1 MVVESEYLR
10 ASYTSNETVR
20 RIVKSIPGYDANGL
34 GLRLTQKLAP
44 DSATEAKTFYM
55 FSDNCSEKEDFFHAM
70 LQAQEHHQDQAAR
83 NPPPVP
89 LKFETPDLV
98 KLVQQLHASEE
109 NLHTRWINAL
119 IGRVFLALYK
129 TPEIKNFI
137 ATKITKK
144 IARVPKPA
152 LISSVQLRKID
163 MGTLPPFITNPKLKE
178 LTVDGDLI
186 VEADVSYKGN
196 FKLEIEAIARIDLGQ
211 RFKVREVT
219 LVLASILKRLDGHIL
234 LRIKP
239 PPSNRLWMTF
249 ETPPRIELSVEP
261 IVSSRQI
268 TYGVVLRAIESRIR
282 EVVNE
287 TLVLPNWDDMPFT
300 DTIAQVIRGGIWE
313 GESKGKEELD
323 VKVEDT
329 SGLDSATVE
338 LDKLDDK
345 ADSIHSHLSVPSSF
359 ESTDEVGLGV
369 TSSTDWKSTPMK
381 YRSLRSSPSI
391 REGANTS
398 TETLEPSSRSPLPPT
413 TPLGSPMR
421 SNTVDL
427 GTMSPDPSAED
438 FSVPTLW
445 AESSHSAPNLETGS
459 SHARSKSKE
468 DLTPQQIATA
478 AAAAANAHTT
488 KKQTLN
494 QSLNSAT
501 NAARNW
507 LAAKQNQGP
516 ASNAARR
523 KNSTADQTIHATGV
537 QAKDGDTTAE
547 ANNQPPAMSR
557 SHTGPIGRGQPLPP
571 PGTPLPPPPR
581 PDKRPTWG
589 VPIPSASTFANLTKR
604 KAVPVTPTAPEHS
617 ATAQRPGSS
626 TSSSNTSIPQ
636 AQTTGSV
643 DEPGASLPRRKSSAA
658 SAKDQPPALPKR
670 RQRQASVHMQ
680 GRREGEGEGDVGEA
694 EVFVIKAPV
703 AEESAPSSPSVESAR
718 EVEGGKAGAVGLEG

>member
-1 MVVESEYLR
+1 MAVGSGYRR
-10 ASYTSNETVR
+10 ASYTSSETVCQA
-20 RIVKSIPGYDANGL
+20 VKFVYGYDANGT

-70 LQAQEHHQDQAAR
+70 LQAQEHHKDEAAR

-178 LTVDGDLI
+178 LTVDGDLV
-186 VEADVSYKGN
+186 VEADISYKGN

-300 DTIAQVIRGGIWE
+300 DTIAQIIRGGIWE
-313 GESKGKEELD
+313 GESKGKEELE

-359 ESTDEVGLGV
+359 ESTEEVGLGV
-369 TSSTDWKSTPMK
+369 TSSTDWRSTPMK
-381 YRSLRSSPSI
+381 YRSLRSTPSAK
-391 REGANTS
+391 ESANTS
-398 TETLEPSSRSPLPPT
+398 TETLEPESRSPLPPT

-421 SNTVDL
+421 SRTVDL
-427 GTMSPDPSAED
+427 GTPSPNVSAED
-438 FSVPTLW
+438 LPAPTLW
-445 AESSHSAPNLETGS
+445 AESSHSAPNLEIGS
-459 SHARSKSKE
+459 NHTRSRSKE

-478 AAAAANAHTT
+478 AAAAAGANAHT

-516 ASNAARR
+516 GSNAARR
-523 KNSTADQTIHATGV
+523 KNSTADQTIHTAGV
-537 QAKDGDTTAE
+537 QAKDGETATDTS
-547 ANNQPPAMSR
+547 NQAPAMSR

-571 PGTPLPPPPR
+571 PGTPLPPPAR
-581 PDKRPTWG
+581 PDKRQTWG

-604 KAVPVTPTAPEHS
+604 KAIPTTPTAPEHS
-617 ATAQRPGSS
+617 STPQRPGSS
-626 TSSSNTSIPQ
+626 TSSSNTSITQ
-636 AQTTGSV
+636 AQGSGSV
-643 DEPGASLPRRKSSAA
+643 DESSASMPRRKSSAA
-658 SAKDQPPALPKR
+658 SAKEQPPVLPKR
-670 RQRQASVHMQ
+670 RQRQVSVNKQ
-680 GRREGEGEGDVGEA
+680 GRHEMEGEGEA

-703 AEESAPSSPSVESAR
+703 AEESAPPSPNVESAR
-718 EVEGGKAGAVGLEG
+718 ELEGGTVGVVDSSG